1 MRAESS
7 TESEADKKG
16 MVVEVLSPNRNKGK
30 KRKFKQSKIQIHGEK
45 NKLVVKLPEQD
56 SESSSEPTKMQ
67 PKATSSLICIDLDST
82 SDKSSRSAHSSK
94 SGHTTRNSSK
104 RKADEVPE
112 AKKPK
117 KAKKEVKKKKS
128 AHNKGKQNGSQP
140 AKPKEETLNDFL
152 KKKDLKKWHYVID
165 MVSPED
171 IEAIDILITQ
181 RRNEVE
187 ASLDKEIKEELEGE
201 KPVLKEVNKQM
212 ALVTEPLEVGQMRQ
226 MQQMQQIPKKA
237 NNTRKEFAES

>member
-1 MRAESS
+1 MQAKSS

-56 SESSSEPTKMQ
+56 SESSSGPKKTQ
-67 PKATSSLICIDLDST
+67 PKATSSRICIDFDSRT
-82 SDKSSRSAHSSK
+82 DKSSRSACSSE
-94 SGHTTRNSSK
+94 SGRTTRNSSK
-104 RKADEVPE
+104 RKAEDEVPQ
-112 AKKPK
+112 AKKQK
-117 KAKKEVKKKKS
+117 KAKKEVKKKRS
-128 AHNKGKQNGSQP
+128 AHDKGKQSGSQP

-152 KKKDLKKWHYVID
+152 KKKDLKKWIYVID

-181 RRNEVE
+181 R
-187 ASLDKEIKEELEGE
+187 
-201 KPVLKEVNKQM
+201 
-212 ALVTEPLEVGQMRQ
+212 
-226 MQQMQQIPKKA
+226 
-237 NNTRKEFAES
+237 